1 MTADTIAPAERL
13 ALLVRTGEA
22 LYGRH
27 WHRDL
32 AEALGINLRTMQRWA
47 AGDFVPPVAVMDRLT
62 EHCRERAAEIEKTLA
77 ALDAREAA
85 E

>member
-1 MTADTIAPAERL
+1 
-13 ALLVRTGEA
+13 
-22 LYGRH
+22 
-27 WHRDL
+27 
-32 AEALGINLRTMQRWA
+32 
-47 AGDFVPPVAVMDRLT
+47 MDRLT